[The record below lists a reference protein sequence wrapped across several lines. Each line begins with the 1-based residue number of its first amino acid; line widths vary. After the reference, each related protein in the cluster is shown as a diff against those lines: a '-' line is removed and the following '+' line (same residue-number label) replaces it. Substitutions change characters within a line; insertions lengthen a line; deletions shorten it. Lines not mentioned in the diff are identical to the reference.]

1 MVIESISDEDIKPML
16 TQINS
21 AAPPP
26 RDETVQD
33 ALLGCHMRI
42 RHFTE
47 MACKLAHAHEADAE
61 QIQRAAA
68 EVHRYF
74 TVALPLHEA
83 DENMSLHPRLIR
95 VLGHEKSAT
104 DSIETA
110 LLRKLGGPAADAMVE
125 QHESIDQLVER
136 LVPLCMILRSQPAK
150 LDELSQELHEISAA
164 LQEIFTAHLALE
176 EKTVFPAMERFLS
189 VDELAEIRREMRERR
204 Q

>member
-1 MVIESISDEDIKPML
+1 ML
-16 TQINS
+16 TQIKS
-21 AAPPP
+21 VAPAP
-26 RDETVQD
+26 REETVQD

-47 MACKLAHAHEADAE
+47 MACKLAHAHSADPE

-83 DENMSLHPRLIR
+83 DENISLHPRLSKALSGELRIDDT
-95 VLGHEKSAT
+95 S
-104 DSIETA
+104 SSPETA

-136 LVPLCMILRSQPAK
+136 LVPLCTILRSQPGK
-150 LDELSQELHEISAA
+150 LEELSPELHEISAA
-164 LQEIFTAHLALE
+164 LSEIFTAHLELE

-189 VDELAEIRREMRERR
+189 ANELDDIRREMRERR
-204 Q
+204 K

>member
-1 MVIESISDEDIKPML
+1 ML
-16 TQINS
+16 TQIKS
-21 AAPPP
+21 VAPAP
-26 RDETVQD
+26 REETVQD

-47 MACKLAHAHEADAE
+47 MACKLAHAHSADPE

-83 DENMSLHPRLIR
+83 DENISLHPRLSKA
-95 VLGHEKSAT
+95 LGGELRIDDTS
-104 DSIETA
+104 SSPETA

-136 LVPLCMILRSQPAK
+136 LVPLCTILRSQPGK
-150 LDELSQELHEISAA
+150 LEELSPELHEISAA
-164 LQEIFTAHLALE
+164 LSEIFTAHLELE

-189 VDELAEIRREMRERR
+189 ANELDDIRREMRERR
-204 Q
+204 K

>member
-1 MVIESISDEDIKPML
+1 
-16 TQINS
+16 
-21 AAPPP
+21 
-26 RDETVQD
+26 
-33 ALLGCHMRI
+33 
-42 RHFTE
+42 
-47 MACKLAHAHEADAE
+47 
-61 QIQRAAA
+61 
-68 EVHRYF
+68 
-74 TVALPLHEA
+74 VALPLHEA
-83 DENMSLHPRLIR
+83 DENVSLHPRLIR

-136 LVPLCMILRSQPAK
+136 LVPLCTILRSQPAK